1 MKNRSI
7 LKAFF
12 IGIVFF
18 SILEVSCDRDDK
30 PTLSDFQFPIAIGNS
45 WTYAR
50 AYTPYNWVS
59 LAEGAEAVAP
69 VYDTSITKI
78 ISLDNLDTFLGA
90 YRFETDWFSNG
101 DTGHS
106 IEYYNNAESGLFL
119 YAYSGASWTGP
130 PKINPNNQKYLIFDG
145 RTYSNFDELRD
156 EMFRA
161 AKGFSVDGS
170 TVEILTE
177 ESHPIEELDYPLTVG
192 KRWMYRDAGLG
203 DSWDMDKQ
211 IVRVENISVSAGKE
225 NCFKIQWFWDTDDDG
240 VWDTNITGYDYL
252 SPIGYLKR
260 QFNFS
265 GVKQTNEV
273 GDTVGTFDVSDIYE
287 LIDYHL
293 NE

>member
-1 MKNRSI
+1 MQNKLITKNI
-7 LKAFF
+7 VLGFVF
-12 IGIVFF
+12 LIFVGIA
-18 SILEVSCDRDDK
+18 CDRDNK
-30 PTLSDFQFPIAIGNS
+30 PTLGDFQYPLKIGDS

-50 AYTPYNWVS
+50 SYNPNNWVPS
-59 LAEGAEAVAP
+59 AGSEAGVDTIF
-69 VYDTSITKI
+69 DTSYTEIV
-78 ISLDNLDTFLGA
+78 LLVNLSDTVSA
-90 YRFETDWFSNG
+90 YKFKTAWYSNG
-101 DTGHS
+101 DTSHMT
-106 IEYYNNAESGLFL
+106 EYINNNDSGLYE
-119 YAYSGASWTGP
+119 YAYLHATWTGP

-145 RTYSNFDELRD
+145 RIYSNFDELRD

-161 AKGFSVDGS
+161 AKGFSISGS
-170 TVEILTE
+170 AVEILTE

-192 KRWMYRDAGLG
+192 KRWMYREVALG

-211 IVRVENISVSAGKE
+211 IVNIKNISVPAARR

-240 VWDTNITGYDYL
+240 EWDTNITGYDYL

-260 QFNFS
+260 QFNFY
-265 GVKQTNEV
+265 GVKQTNET